1 MTFGYEQLLAPGSIG
16 GLMLRNRI
24 LMCPMGDD
32 LGNDDGSVSDRQLAY
47 FEARAAGGAALLLV
61 GSVGVSYP
69 AGTFSAS
76 QTAAS
81 HDGHRAGLRRLADRV
96 HAHGAAIAAQLVHAG
111 PNALADIA
119 DGRALL
125 VPSIPKGPRPDRLTM
140 MVTPAEM
147 ARMTEPFTRPGS
159 KVHYRVATDHDLA
172 LVIADF
178 ADAAARCVEEGFD
191 AIELHGGHG
200 YLLDAFRSG
209 ASNRRDDAWGGGLD
223 GRARLLLETVRA
235 VRARV
240 GPDVPVWCRINAV
253 EHFRPGGATLEETLT
268 LAPLLVAAGC
278 DALHVSAYASTDA
291 GLGVT
296 EAHTPS
302 APGHLVA
309 LAAAVKR
316 VVEVPVITFGR
327 LEPEAAERVLAD
339 GHADFVA
346 MGRKLLADPDLPNKL
361 AAGRRDDIRPCL
373 YQYRCIGN
381 IFVRDSIACVANAAT
396 ARETELTVPPAAAPR
411 RILVAGGGPA
421 GLETARLLAAS
432 GHTVELW
439 DAAPVLGGRLALGA
453 RADDV
458 LDAFLG
464 WLVRQVEQ
472 AGVGLR
478 LATPVTIDAARGFD
492 AVVVATGARW
502 DRPKGLPGAERAQ
515 VRTLDELE
523 PWLAGRAGLE
533 GHVVFLGGGKIA
545 LTLAL
550 HARARGNQV
559 TVIDPTGVFAPE
571 LGLPGRFRLVHDV
584 ETAGAKLLTGTWTA
598 ITAEGVAV
606 VVADEPDTVPA
617 DTVPADTV
625 IIAHGPIA
633 EAPLAVALRA
643 AGVEVHVVGDC
654 REVNR
659 IEGAMLDAT
668 RTAVVLAV

>member
-1 MTFGYEQLLAPGSIG
+1 
-16 GLMLRNRI
+16 
-24 LMCPMGDD
+24 MCPMGDD
-32 LGNDDGSVSDRQLAY
+32 LGNDDGSVSDRQIAY

-81 HDGHRAGLRRLADRV
+81 HDGHRPGLRRLADHV
-96 HAHGAAIAAQLVHAG
+96 HAHGAGIAAQLVHAG

-119 DGRALL
+119 EGRAML
-125 VPSIPKGPRPDRLTM
+125 VPSIPKGPHPDRLTM
-140 MVTPAEM
+140 MVTPAEL

-159 KVHYRVATDHDLA
+159 KVHYRVATDDDLA
-172 LVIADF
+172 RVIGEF
-178 ADAAARCVEEGFD
+178 ADAAARCIDEGFD

-209 ASNRRDDAWGGGLD
+209 ASNRRDDAWGGGLE

-235 VRARV
+235 VRTRV
-240 GPDVPVWCRINAV
+240 GSEVPVWCRINAV
-253 EHFRPGGATLEETLT
+253 EHFRDGGATLAETLA
-268 LAPLLVAAGC
+268 LAPMLVDAGC
-278 DALHVSAYASTDA
+278 DALHISAYASTDA

-302 APGHLVA
+302 EPGHLVA
-309 LAAAVKR
+309 LAAAVKQ
-316 VVEVPVITFGR
+316 VVDVPVITFGR
-327 LEPEAAERVLAD
+327 LEPEAAEQVLAD
-339 GHADFVA
+339 EQADFVA
-346 MGRKLLADPDLPNKL
+346 MGRKLLADPELPNKL

-381 IFVRDSIACVANAAT
+381 IFVRDSVACVANAAT
-396 ARETELTVPPAAAPR
+396 AREAELTVGPTASPR

-421 GLETARLLAAS
+421 GLETARLLAEN

-439 DAAPVLGGRLALGA
+439 DSAPVLGGRLALGA
-453 RADDV
+453 RADEV

-464 WLVRQVEQ
+464 WLVRQVER

-478 LATPVTIDAARGFD
+478 LAAPVTIDAARGFD

-502 DRPKGLPGAERAQ
+502 GRPVGLAGAELPH
-515 VRTLDELE
+515 VRTLDELG
-523 PWLAGRAGLE
+523 PWLGGREDLDGRVA
-533 GHVVFLGGGKIA
+533 FLGGGKIA

-550 HARARGNQV
+550 HARARGNPV
-559 TVIDPTGVFAPE
+559 TVVEPTGVFAPE

-584 ETAGAKLLTGTWTA
+584 ETAGATLMTAHWTA
-598 ITAEGVAV
+598 ITDGAIAV
-606 VVADEPDTVPA
+606 MVGDAATS
-617 DTVPADTV
+617 VPADTV
-625 IIAHGPIA
+625 IVAHGPVA
-633 EAPLAVALRA
+633 DAPLAVALRA

-659 IEGAMLDAT
+659 IEGAMLDAA
-668 RTAVVLAV
+668 RLAVALAD